1 MLFRGRQ
8 PETSVWRRFRSGAD
22 DFTFA
27 QEGEYYEARVVANA
41 ERVVDLVHALAEHL
55 PPAVDVA
62 IEDVRERRAW
72 VGSGIALPDVREAI
86 ARLKAPLAAYGG
98 IELAVYTGD
107 DQLTLTPDLELYIY
121 ARTDRWLYILQGKG
135 LHEVVSF
142 EAAGWEFDAEA
153 LGAAPELS
161 DAVSAAA
168 ERLSLEAH

>member
-8 PETSVWRRFRSGAD
+8 AEASVWRRFRSGAD
-22 DFTFA
+22 DFTFTH
-27 QEGEYYEARVVANA
+27 ESGVFEARVVANA
-41 ERVVDLVHALAEHL
+41 ERVVDLLHALAEQL

-62 IEDVRERRAW
+62 IEDARERRSW
-72 VGSGIALPDVREAI
+72 RGVTVALPDVRESI

-98 IELAVYTGD
+98 VELAVYSAD

-135 LHEVVSF
+135 LHEVTSF
-142 EAAGWEFDAEA
+142 GPQEWPFDRDA

-161 DAVSAAA
+161 DAVAAAA
-168 ERLSLEAH
+168 ERLGLEPQ